1 MIKISL
7 LFDDSHFFKINLYL
21 NCNKKYIKIS
31 NLKYKEM
38 KYPTIKEF
46 NKSLSW
52 ETRLLVL
59 LVVAMVAG
67 YYSFE
72 SLRTNWFN
80 AALFAL
86 VIVTG
91 VDLFSTIKIRYPII
105 WRTIIS
111 SIILLILA
119 MLLIGFLQV
128 QIY

>member
-1 MIKISL
+1 
-7 LFDDSHFFKINLYL
+7 
-21 NCNKKYIKIS
+21 
-31 NLKYKEM
+31 M